1 MHSLARCDELTR
13 WEGGHEAKTAMP
25 FAKEAENLDLK
36 QLRVLQLLLGER
48 SVSRVATLLRQS
60 QPAISAT
67 LKRLREVFGDPLL
80 VRSGQTMVLTERAE
94 EIRLTIDQLLDDLH
108 QLLDPDEV
116 FDPSQARRQIRI
128 AAANCFEMFLIPR
141 LTAAFRAEAPFAT
154 LEFTAPTGQSDFA
167 HELEI
172 GQLDAV
178 IGNYPVPPQN
188 LRYMALMRSEIACLV
203 SADHPL
209 AAQTAVGLD
218 AYLTLNHIS
227 PTTRRQFALSPID
240 GTLAQMQL
248 SRRIAVTVPEYALVE
263 QLVPGSDLVF
273 TTGRPYAEHLARGG
287 ELKVLDAPP
296 ELGSMTFY
304 LLWHERSQFSKYHH
318 WLRGVVRRVAK
329 GADIFAP
336 MHPALHR
343 RSSALPGLPGEIG
356 SGAAGPARVI

>member
-1 MHSLARCDELTR
+1 
-13 WEGGHEAKTAMP
+13 MP
-25 FAKEAENLDLK
+25 FAKETENLDLR
-36 QLRVLQLLLGER
+36 QLRVLQLLLAER

-80 VRSGQTMVLTERAE
+80 VRSGQGMVLTERAE

-128 AAANCFEMFLIPR
+128 AASNCFDTFLIPR
-141 LTAAFRAEAPFAT
+141 LTAAFRAEAPQAT
-154 LEFTAPTGQSDFA
+154 LEFTAPSAPGDFS
-167 HELEI
+167 HELEA

-188 LRYMALMRSEIACLV
+188 LRYMALMKADIALLM
-203 SADHPL
+203 AETHRL
-209 AAQTAVGLD
+209 AGQQAVTLEQYLALD
-218 AYLTLNHIS
+218 HIS

-240 GTLAQMQL
+240 GLLAQMRL
-248 SRRIAVTVPEYALVE
+248 SRRIAVTVPEYGLVRPLVE
-263 QLVPGSDLVF
+263 GSDLVF
-273 TTGRPYAEHLARGG
+273 TTARPYAEHLGESGG
-287 ELKVLDAPP
+287 LKVLDAPA
-296 ELGSMTFY
+296 ELGEMTFY

-329 GADIFAP
+329 SADIFELAP
-336 MHPALHR
+336 PLAPRDAITSHATTEAAPDRLR
-343 RSSALPGLPGEIG
+343 RLPPVRR
-356 SGAAGPARVI
+356 AVIRDR

>member
-1 MHSLARCDELTR
+1 
-13 WEGGHEAKTAMP
+13 MP

-36 QLRVLQLLLGER
+36 QLRVLQLLLAER

-80 VRSGQTMVLTERAE
+80 VRSGQAMVLTERAE
-94 EIRLTIDQLLDDLH
+94 DIRLTIDQLLDDLH

-128 AAANCFEMFLIPR
+128 AAGNCFEMFLIPR
-141 LTAAFRAEAPFAT
+141 LTAAFRSEAPLAT
-154 LEFTAPTGQSDFA
+154 LEFTSPAGQSDFA

-188 LRYMALMRSEIACLV
+188 LRYMALMKSEIACLV
-203 SADHPL
+203 AADHPL
-209 AAQTAVGLD
+209 ASQTAVGLD

-227 PTTRRQFALSPID
+227 PTTRRQFAVSPID

-248 SRRIAVTVPEYALVE
+248 SRRIAVTVPEYGLMD

-273 TTGRPYAEHLARGG
+273 TTGRPYAEHLARSGH
-287 ELKVLDAPP
+287 LKVLDAPP

-336 MHPALHR
+336 MHPDLGGKMSQH
-343 RSSALPGLPGEIG
+343 
-356 SGAAGPARVI
+356 SGPRVQTAEVLAGPAGVI

>member
-1 MHSLARCDELTR
+1 
-13 WEGGHEAKTAMP
+13 MP

-36 QLRVLQLLLGER
+36 QLRVLQLLLAER

-80 VRSGQTMVLTERAE
+80 VRSGQAMVLTERAE
-94 EIRLTIDQLLDDLH
+94 DIRLTIDQLLDDLN
-108 QLLDPDEV
+108 QLLDPDEA
-116 FDPSQARRQIRI
+116 FDPSEARRQIRI
-128 AAANCFEMFLIPR
+128 AAGNCFEMFLIPR
-141 LTAAFRAEAPFAT
+141 LTAAFRSEAPLAT
-154 LEFTAPTGQSDFA
+154 LEFTTPAGQSDFA

-188 LRYMALMRSEIACLV
+188 LRYMALMKSEIACLV

-209 AAQTAVGLD
+209 AGQKAVGLD
-218 AYLTLNHIS
+218 DYLTLNHIS

-240 GTLAQMQL
+240 GMLAQMQL

-273 TTGRPYAEHLARGG
+273 TTGRPYAEHLARSGQ
-287 ELKVLDAPP
+287 LRVLDAPQ

-329 GADIFAP
+329 GADIFVP
-336 MHPALHR
+336 MHQDLRGTVGDLSGSRGQAPGTVTG
-343 RSSALPGLPGEIG
+343 SAG
-356 SGAAGPARVI
+356 VI